1 MKLKS
6 SVFPSADGSKN
17 AVSDVG
23 TCPGRKQQRLPLT
36 NEENLGTGELP
47 FQMLTHRWSGS
58 LGDERGCK
66 AATQI
71 QTHTSA
77 QFWAVQ
83 LESVEQS
90 RS

>member
-1 MKLKS
+1 M
-6 SVFPSADGSKN
+6 
-17 AVSDVG
+17 VSDLG
-23 TCPGRKQQRLPLT
+23 TCPGRKQQMLPMP
-36 NEENLGTGELP
+36 NEENLGTQELP
-47 FQMLTHRWSGS
+47 FQTLTHRWSGS
-58 LGDERGCK
+58 LGDQRGCK

-77 QFWAVQ
+77 EFWAAQ